1 MNACERPT
9 DFQTREESTVVAH
22 MDLQAREEPTISAV
36 AGTRQDV
43 AAATD
48 CPRGVNGCRD
58 LCGAYMDFE
67 AREEPTISAVAG
79 TRQDVAAATDCP
91 RRVND
96 CRDENE
102 LRLES

>member
-48 CPRGVNGCRD
+48 
-58 LCGAYMDFE
+58 FQ
-67 AREEPTISAVAG
+67 AREGPTG
-79 TRQDVAAATDCP
+79 AADARMGLNLARP
-91 RRVND
+91 LPWR
-96 CRDENE
+96 
-102 LRLES
+102 